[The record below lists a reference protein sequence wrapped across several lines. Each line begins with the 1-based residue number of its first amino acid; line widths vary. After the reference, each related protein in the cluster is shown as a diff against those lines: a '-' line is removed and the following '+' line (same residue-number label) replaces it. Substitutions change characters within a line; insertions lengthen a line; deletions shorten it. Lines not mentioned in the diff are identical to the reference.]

1 MTLAPIRI
9 PARGWLLSA
18 LFVFASGVAVGTPE
32 LFAQQLTPYAKALAD
47 KGIEPEAEGISAYL
61 VQLHP
66 TPELRATSIKLIEQ
80 LGDGSF
86 IEREEAMQKLLISPV
101 LDTEALAA
109 AASDDDPEVRWR
121 ARKILQVG
129 KPETERLLY
138 AAFKTIE
145 EQKLH
150 GTLEALIAA
159 IPLCEKSTLRQ
170 QAQIA
175 LVAAARRED
184 TPLLV
189 KALASE
195 NPHVRTG
202 AAAALGEALG
212 KEADETLLPLAT
224 DESASVRLAVA
235 RAMANYGE
243 RRSLDLLIDLLEA
256 DDVEIRTHASTA
268 LSSLT
273 KKFLGYAAYDKPEKR
288 AESVTKWREWL
299 AADGKSA
306 ELHFPLKP
314 FGYGVSFLN
323 GNTLLAHGN
332 RNLVVELDPE
342 GKEVWKYTIAGAWSA
357 EKMANGNVLIA
368 SNSQSKVVE
377 VDRDGKVVWEYS
389 TPNPLNAKPLPNG
402 NVLIAA
408 FTQRKVIEVDRE
420 KKIVWSHEA
429 GQYVSDAH
437 RLENG
442 NTLISCMN
450 GPVRELTPDGKTV
463 WEYSGAPQA
472 YGCQPLATGN
482 VLIASLQG
490 TVTEVNRA
498 KEVVWEHREQ
508 NPCDVFRL
516 PNGNTLITGAQKF
529 VEITPDKR
537 VVWERGGCQYGSARR

>member
-1 MTLAPIRI
+1 MIAARSSSTASLA
-9 PARGWLLSA
+9 AAL
-18 LFVFASGVAVGTPE
+18 LFVLLIGVQAMSPAE
-32 LFAQQLTPYAKALAD
+32 AIAQQLSTYAKTLAD

-66 TPELRATSIKLIEQ
+66 TPELRTNSLALIKQ

-86 IEREEAMQKLLISPV
+86 VEREEAMQRLLILPV

-109 AASDDDPEVRWR
+109 ATNDGDPEVRWR

-129 KPETERLLY
+129 RPETERMLY

-145 EQKLH
+145 EKKLS
-150 GTLEALIAA
+150 GTLESLIAA
-159 IPLCEKSTLRQ
+159 IPLCEKPTLRQ

-175 LVAAARRED
+175 LVAASRRED
-184 TPLLV
+184 APLLT
-189 KALASE
+189 KAIASE
-195 NPHVRTG
+195 NVYVRAG

-212 KEADETLLPLAT
+212 KDSDATLLPLAT
-224 DESASVRLAVA
+224 DENASVRLAVA

-243 RRSLDLLIDLLEA
+243 RRSLNLLIDLMEA
-256 DDVEIRTHASTA
+256 DDVEVRTHASSA

-288 AESVTKWREWL
+288 TESVTKWREWL
-299 AADGKSA
+299 AADGKTA

-323 GNTLLAHGN
+323 GNTLLACGN
-332 RNLVVELDPE
+332 RNEVIELDPE
-342 GKEVWKYTIAGAWSA
+342 GKEVWKYSIPGAWSA

-377 VDRDGKVVWEYS
+377 VDRDGKIVWEYG
-389 TPNPLNAKPLPNG
+389 TPNPLNAKALPNG
-402 NVLIAA
+402 NILIAG
-408 FTQRKVIEVDRE
+408 FTRRKALEIDRE
-420 KKIVWSHEA
+420 KRIVWQYDA
-429 GQYVSDAH
+429 GAYVSDVH

-442 NTLISCMN
+442 NTLMSCMN
-450 GPVRELTPDGKTV
+450 GPIREITPDGKMV

-472 YGCQPLATGN
+472 YGCQPLASGN
-482 VLIASLQG
+482 VLIAGLQG
-490 TVTEVNRA
+490 EVTEVNRA
-498 KEVVWEHREQ
+498 KEVVWKHNEQ

-516 PNGNTLITGAQKF
+516 PNGNTLITGAE
-529 VEITPDKR
+529 V
-537 VVWERGGCQYGSARR
+537 RGSHAG

>member
-1 MTLAPIRI
+1 MIAARLRSTATLAV
-9 PARGWLLSA
+9 AL
-18 LFVFASGVAVGTPE
+18 LFVSLIGASAN
-32 LFAQQLTPYAKALAD
+32 AQQLSSYAKTLAD

-66 TPELRATSIKLIEQ
+66 TPELRTNSLALIKQ

-86 IEREEAMQKLLISPV
+86 VEREEAMQRLLILPV

-109 AASDDDPEVRWR
+109 ATNDGDPEVRWR

-129 KPETERLLY
+129 RPETERMLY

-145 EQKLH
+145 EKKLS
-150 GTLEALIAA
+150 GTLPSLIAA
-159 IPLCEKSTLRQ
+159 IPLCEKPTLRQ

-175 LVAAARRED
+175 LVAASRRED
-184 TPLLV
+184 APLLT

-195 NPHVRTG
+195 NVYVRAG

-212 KEADETLLPLAT
+212 KDADATLLPLAT
-224 DESASVRLAVA
+224 DENASVRLAVA

-243 RRSLDLLIDLLEA
+243 RRSLNLLIDLMEA
-256 DDVEIRTHASTA
+256 DDVEVRTHSSSA

-273 KKFLGYAAYDKPEKR
+273 KKFMGYAAYDKPEKR
-288 AESVTKWREWL
+288 TESITKWREWL
-299 AADGKSA
+299 AADGKTA

-323 GNTLLAHGN
+323 GNTLLACGN
-332 RNLVVELDPE
+332 RNEVIELDPE
-342 GKEVWKYTIAGAWSA
+342 GKEIWKYSIPGAWSA

-377 VDRDGKVVWEYS
+377 VDRDGKVVWEYG

-402 NVLIAA
+402 NILIAG
-408 FTQRKVIEVDRE
+408 FTQRKALEVDRE
-420 KKIVWSHEA
+420 KRVVWQYDA
-429 GQYVSDAH
+429 GAYVSDVH

-442 NTLISCMN
+442 NTLMSCMN
-450 GPVRELTPDGKTV
+450 GPIREITPEGAMV

-472 YGCQPLATGN
+472 YGCQPLASGN
-482 VLIASLQG
+482 VLIAGLQG
-490 TVTEVNRA
+490 EVTEVNRA
-498 KEVVWEHREQ
+498 KEVVWKHNEQ

>member
-1 MTLAPIRI
+1 MLVLASV
-9 PARGWLLSA
+9 ASA
-18 LFVFASGVAVGTPE
+18 NTGKLA
-32 LFAQQLTPYAKALAD
+32 AQQLSPYAKTLAD

-66 TPELRATSIKLIEQ
+66 TPELRANSLALIKQ

-86 IEREEAMQKLLISPV
+86 AQREEAMQKLLILPV

-109 AASDDDPEVRWR
+109 ATDDGDPEVRWR

-129 KPETERLLY
+129 RPETERMLY

-145 EQKLH
+145 ERKLH

-159 IPLCEKSTLRQ
+159 IPLCEKPTLRQ

-175 LVAAARRED
+175 LVAAARRD
-184 TPLLV
+184 DAPLLT

-195 NPHVRTG
+195 NAHVRAG

-212 KEADETLLPLAT
+212 AEADATLLPLTT
-224 DESASVRLAVA
+224 DEQPAVRLAVA

-243 RRSLDLLIDLLEA
+243 RRALDLLIDLLAA
-256 DDVEIRTHASTA
+256 DEVEVRTHASSA

-273 KKFLGYAAYDKPEKR
+273 KKFHGYAAYDLPEKR
-288 AESVTKWREWL
+288 KESIDRWRQWL
-299 AADGKSA
+299 ATEGKTA

-377 VDRDGKVVWEYS
+377 VDRDGKVVWEYG

-402 NVLIAA
+402 NVLIAG
-408 FTQRKVIEVDRE
+408 FTQRKVLEVDRE

-429 GQYVSDAH
+429 GQYVSDCH

-450 GPVRELTPDGKTV
+450 GPVRELTPEGKTV

-472 YGCQPLATGN
+472 YGCQPLENGN

-490 TVTEVNRA
+490 TVVEVNRA
-498 KEVVWEHREQ
+498 KEVVWEHKEQ

-529 VEITPDKR
+529 VEVTPDKR